1 MTDKTNTVI
10 GDDIRPAR
18 RLSSRRHSVSEAA
31 VMYVLS
37 GLIIAGFALTGSD
50 VSVWHAVAFTVLG
63 VGYNVIAR
71 LGVGNRWLRA
81 LSHAQWQVPFN
92 VSVAI
97 VFVHLAPQLM
107 LYLGLTLFFIFSFGA
122 TIMTWRQTYFNLV
135 LASLGFGSLIWLG
148 GLQMPPVE
156 TVPQQLLI
164 IVAAIVMILTNT
176 RVGLHTNAIQ
186 RRLYLS
192 RRDLEGAVD
201 KLSAQEAALER
212 HRDALEIE
220 VSRRTE
226 ELVAAKEEAETAN
239 EAKSRFLANMSH
251 EIRTPLNG
259 ILGMGE
265 LLTAEQLTERQG
277 EMLDTVLDSGRVL
290 LRIVDDVL
298 DLSKLQAGEFRLH
311 QEPVVLDRLLRDTLK
326 LFEGLAA
333 VKGLTLTLGLPDTL
347 PPAVM
352 TDPVRLRQ
360 IISNLLGNAVKFTE
374 SGSVRISVAGPNDEQ
389 RWRISVIDT
398 GIGIGKDA
406 VEDIFGAFRQVED
419 AANRRFGGTGL
430 GLAISRQLAVMLGG
444 DIDVTSEPG
453 RGSRFTVELPM
464 PAVQSVDV
472 AEISSAP
479 EPTSVQGS
487 RVLVVEDNP
496 VNARVAVAMLEH
508 SHCLVEHVDRAALA
522 LQRLDESTFDI
533 VLMDCQMPEMD
544 GLEATRRIRSAGI
557 RLPVVGLTANAMPE
571 DRRRCID
578 AGMDDYL
585 AKPYTRRQL
594 VDILSRNLRAH
605 SLADAS

>member
-1 MTDKTNTVI
+1 MPPVD
-10 GDDIRPAR
+10 GDEMRPTR

-31 VMYVLS
+31 ALYVVS
-37 GLIIAGFALTGSD
+37 GLFIAGFALTGSD
-50 VSVWHAVAFTVLG
+50 VSIWHAVAFTAIG
-63 VGYNVIAR
+63 VAYNVIAR
-71 LGVGNRWLRA
+71 LGVDNRWLRS

-92 VSVAI
+92 LLVAI
-97 VFVHLAPQLM
+97 GFVHLAPQLT
-107 LYLGLTLFFIFSFGA
+107 LYLSMTLFFIFSFGA
-122 TIMTWRQTYFNLV
+122 TVMTWRQTYFSLL
-135 LASLGFGSLIWLG
+135 LASLGFGSLVWLD
-148 GLQMPPVE
+148 GLQMPPLD
-156 TVPQQLLI
+156 TVPQQILVI
-164 IVAAIVMILTNT
+164 AATIATILTNT
-176 RVGLHTNAIQ
+176 RVGLHTNTIQ

-192 RRDLEGAVD
+192 RRDLQVAVD
-201 KLSAQEAALER
+201 QLSAQEAALAR
-212 HRDALEIE
+212 HRDALEVE

-226 ELVAAKEEAETAN
+226 ELVAAKEAAEAAN

-259 ILGMGE
+259 IIGMGE
-265 LLTAEQLTERQG
+265 LLGAEQLNERQG

-290 LRIVDDVL
+290 LTILNDVL
-298 DLSKLQAGEFRLH
+298 DLSKLQAGEFRVQ
-311 QEPVVLDRLLRDTLK
+311 QEPVALDRLLRDTLR

-333 VKGLTLTLGLPDTL
+333 NKGLTLALDLPDRL

-374 SGSVRISVAGPNDEQ
+374 SGSVRISVAGPDDAQ
-389 RWRISVIDT
+389 RWRISIIDT
-398 GIGIGKDA
+398 GIGINEDA
-406 VEDIFGAFRQVED
+406 IEDIFAAFKQVED

-430 GLAISRQLAVMLGG
+430 GLAISRQLAIMLGG
-444 DIDVTSEPG
+444 GIDVVSEPG
-453 RGSRFTVELPM
+453 RGSCFTLELPM
-464 PAVQSVDV
+464 VAAQSVES
-472 AEISSAP
+472 AEVSAP
-479 EPTSVQGS
+479 EPTSVHGG

-508 SHCLVEHVDRAALA
+508 SRYRVEHVDRAALA
-522 LQRLDESTFDI
+522 LQRLEESTFDI

-544 GLEATRRIRSAGI
+544 GLEATRRIRLAGL

-585 AKPYTRRQL
+585 AKPYTRHQL
-594 VDILSRNLRAH
+594 VDIVSRNLQSH
-605 SLADAS
+605 SLASAS